1 MTPGPHRTMV
11 TAMNS
16 ILTFWNNHAIIK
28 TIVTVFSLENK
39 VTVFQSVKWR
49 YCAVWHFFC
58 FLPAKMR
65 VEINYFNGREGPAER
80 GIT

>member
-1 MTPGPHRTMV
+1 
-11 TAMNS
+11 MNS
-16 ILTFWNNHAIIK
+16 ILTSENYHAIIK

-58 FLPAKMR
+58 FLPTKMR

-80 GIT
+80 GITSC